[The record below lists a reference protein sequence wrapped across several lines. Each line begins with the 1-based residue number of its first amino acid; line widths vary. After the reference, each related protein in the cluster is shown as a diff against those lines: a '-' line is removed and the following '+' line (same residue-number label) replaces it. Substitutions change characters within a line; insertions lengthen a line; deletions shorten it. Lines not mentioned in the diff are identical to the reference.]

1 MTTLGYILVFST
13 IGSLVSLVGGLALL
27 FKSKKAMRWSHLLAA
42 FAAGALL
49 GATFFDLLPEA
60 LHEAGDTQA
69 VLTWMLGG
77 ILLFFVLERFI
88 HWFHHHELHHQDHH
102 EHHRATVPLVVLGD
116 TIHNFIDGVVIAST
130 FLVDIRLGMITTLAV
145 AAHEIPQEVGDFGIL
160 LNAGLRRSK
169 ILLINIL
176 SALATVLGA
185 MVAYRVGET
194 VEAVVPIFL
203 AVTAGFFV
211 YISLSDLI
219 PGIHSETKEKL
230 AVKESL
236 LLFAGLA
243 LVWLFATFLGH

>member
-1 MTTLGYILVFST
+1 MTTLSYILIFST
-13 IGSLVSLVGGLALL
+13 VGSLISLVGGLVLL
-27 FKSKKAMRWSHLLAA
+27 FTSQKALRLSHLLAA

-60 LHEAGDTQA
+60 LHQA
-69 VLTWMLGG
+69 SDAQVVLTWTLLG

-88 HWFHHHELHHQDHH
+88 HWFHHHELHHYDHH
-102 EHHRATVPLVVLGD
+102 TKHRATVPLVILGD
-116 TIHNFIDGVVIAST
+116 TVHNFIDGVVIAST
-130 FLVDIRLGMITTLAV
+130 FLVDIRLGMVTTLAV

-160 LNAGLRRSK
+160 LNAGMRRRR
-169 ILLINIL
+169 ILLYNLL

-185 MVAYRVGET
+185 LIAYRVGEA
-194 VEAVVPIFL
+194 VESILPIFL
-203 AVTAGFFV
+203 AITAGFFV

-243 LVWLFATFLGH
+243 SVWLLSSFLGH